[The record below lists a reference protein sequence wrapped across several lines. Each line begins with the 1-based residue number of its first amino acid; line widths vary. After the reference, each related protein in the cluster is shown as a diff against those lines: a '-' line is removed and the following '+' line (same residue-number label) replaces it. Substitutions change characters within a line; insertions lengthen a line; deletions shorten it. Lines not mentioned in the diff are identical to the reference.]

1 MPDLTLKFDRSGGK
15 QLDDFALLATQDYN
29 LGKKNDWFGHFR
41 GGLYG
46 HYSRLTGVSIHYANM
61 HQWLPV
67 PQMLLCEYNLASFF
81 FNADSALECLVY
93 ALNALGYAAEPA
105 LFCDITKA
113 SKLKNIAPRN
123 IVGDKRN
130 KPLAGYKKYFP
141 LVQHEWARN
150 EAFLKKFVDL
160 HDVSKHRRTIYQG
173 GMARS
178 DTPPGFFE
186 GLGITDK
193 SMQAVFAPAKE
204 VILMFDPKLEG
215 KPLSSRR
222 EDYEKLEDI
231 APSYCK
237 FINKISKLAAKD
249 AKSTIKLKENKFRK

>member
-1 MPDLTLKFDRSGGK
+1 MSDLALKFDQSGGK
-15 QLDDFALLATQDYN
+15 QLDDFALLARQDYN
-29 LGKKNDWFGHFR
+29 LGKQNDWFGHFR

-46 HYSRLTGVSIHYANM
+46 HYSRLTGASIHYSNM

-67 PQMLLCEYNLASFF
+67 PQIMLIEYNLASFF

-113 SKLKNIAPRN
+113 SKLKNISPRN
-123 IVGDKRN
+123 IVGGKRK
-130 KPLAGYKKYFP
+130 KPLAGYKRYFP
-141 LVQHEWARN
+141 LVQNEWTRN
-150 EAFLKKFVDL
+150 EALLRKIVNL

-173 GMARS
+173 GVVRQDA
-178 DTPPGFFE
+178 PAGFFE
-186 GLGITDK
+186 GLGITDESK
-193 SMQAVFAPAKE
+193 KAVFCPAQE

-215 KPLSSRR
+215 KPLPSRR

-231 APSYCK
+231 GPLYCK

-249 AKSTIKLKENKFRK
+249 AKATIKLKEKKFRK